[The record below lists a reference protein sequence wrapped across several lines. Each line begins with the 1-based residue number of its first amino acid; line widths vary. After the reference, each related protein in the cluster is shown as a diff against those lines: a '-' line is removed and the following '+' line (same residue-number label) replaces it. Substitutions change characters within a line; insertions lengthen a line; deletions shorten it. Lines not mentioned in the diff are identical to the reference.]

1 MVKKTATD
9 ENKLILVIA
18 EKPSV
23 AADLARAIPA
33 GGKFKKEKNY
43 YENDC
48 YIISWALGHLVTLC
62 DPKEISDKYK
72 SWAMET
78 LPILPKEFALKA
90 IPESKSQLTALGKL
104 IRRKDVGTII
114 NACDAGR
121 EGELIFHYILE
132 FEKGKTGLKG
142 KNILRL
148 WMQSMTQA
156 SIRDAFEHLRTQEEM
171 RNLLDAALSR
181 SEADWLVG
189 INGSR
194 GLTAYNNRFG
204 GFQLTP
210 CGRVQ
215 TPTLAM
221 IVNREEE
228 RNNFVSRPYWTIE
241 GTFLSG
247 KSEYKGKW
255 IDPELKAD
263 KDRIWEE
270 DRAQEIVQKCQK

>member
-23 AADLARAIPA
+23 AADLARAIPV

-132 FEKGKTGLKG
+132 F
-142 KNILRL
+142 
-148 WMQSMTQA
+148 
-156 SIRDAFEHLRTQEEM
+156 HLH
-171 RNLLDAALSR
+171 
-181 SEADWLVG
+181 
-189 INGSR
+189 
-194 GLTAYNNRFG
+194 Y
-204 GFQLTP
+204 
-210 CGRVQ
+210 
-215 TPTLAM
+215 M
-221 IVNREEE
+221 I
-228 RNNFVSRPYWTIE
+228 
-241 GTFLSG
+241 
-247 KSEYKGKW
+247 
-255 IDPELKAD
+255 
-263 KDRIWEE
+263 
-270 DRAQEIVQKCQK
+270 